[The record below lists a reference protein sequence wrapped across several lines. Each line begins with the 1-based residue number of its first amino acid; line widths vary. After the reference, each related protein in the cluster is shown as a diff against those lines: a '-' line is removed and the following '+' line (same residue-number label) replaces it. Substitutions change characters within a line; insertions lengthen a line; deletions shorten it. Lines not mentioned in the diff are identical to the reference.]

1 MNIKSNDWKD
11 TAELIGI
18 AAIVLG
24 LVLVAYEL
32 RQNTQM
38 MRAQTRDSLTEKQ
51 MMFSGWIGT
60 SEYAA
65 NVLLRGTEGQLE
77 PGTPEYY
84 SHGFLLH
91 GIFREWE
98 NSFYQYE
105 QGLFDES
112 EFQPRRNRW
121 RVNMALPGYR
131 DFWAGGAEMFAP
143 GFKAEID
150 AIVAEIDAESDSE

>member
-1 MNIKSNDWKD
+1 MNIKSENWKD
-11 TAELIGI
+11 SAELVGI

-38 MRAQTRDSLTEKQ
+38 MRAQTRDALTEKQ

-65 NVLLRGTEGQLE
+65 DVLLRGTEGLLE

-84 SHGFLLH
+84 SYGFLVH
-91 GIFREWE
+91 GILREWE

-105 QGLFDES
+105 QGLFDKS
-112 EFQPRRNRW
+112 EFEPRRNRW
-121 RVNMALPGYR
+121 RTNMALPGYR
-131 DFWAGGAEMFAP
+131 DYWAGSAETFSP

-150 AIVAEIDAESDSE
+150 SIIAEIDAESGSE

>member
-1 MNIKSNDWKD
+1 MKSTNWKD

-24 LVLVAYEL
+24 LMLVAYEL
-32 RQNTQM
+32 RQNTLM
-38 MRAQTRDSLTEKQ
+38 MRAQARDSLTEKQ

-65 NVLLRGTEGQLE
+65 GVLSKGTGNQLE
-77 PGTPEYY
+77 PGTPEFY
-84 SHGFLLH
+84 SYGFLLH

-112 EFQPRRNRW
+112 EFEPRRYRW
-121 RVNMALPGYR
+121 RTNMRLTGYR
-131 DFWAGGAEMFAP
+131 DHWANGREAFSP
-143 GFKAEID
+143 GFRAEID
-150 AIVAEIDAESDSE
+150 SIISEIETESDSE